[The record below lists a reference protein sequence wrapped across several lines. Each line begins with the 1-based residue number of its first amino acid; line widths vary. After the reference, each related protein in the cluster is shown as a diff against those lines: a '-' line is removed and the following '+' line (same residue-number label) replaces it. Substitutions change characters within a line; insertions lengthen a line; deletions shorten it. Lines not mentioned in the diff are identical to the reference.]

1 MTAWKIQK
9 TQDRSVALDRARELA
24 ATGRHINYLTIE
36 TQLWNEGHFQA
47 RIWLDDIA
55 LRGELKQLCD
65 HSRQELVAVLPSNGR

>member
-1 MTAWKIQK
+1 MTARKIQK
-9 TQDRSVALDRARELA
+9 PQDRPFALNRARQLA

-65 HSRQELVAVLPSNGR
+65 HSRRELAAASP

>member
-1 MTAWKIQK
+1 VTARKIQK
-9 TQDRSVALDRARELA
+9 TPDRSFALNRGRELA

-47 RIWLDDIA
+47 RIWLNDIA

-65 HSRQELVAVLPSNGR
+65 RSRREAAAASP